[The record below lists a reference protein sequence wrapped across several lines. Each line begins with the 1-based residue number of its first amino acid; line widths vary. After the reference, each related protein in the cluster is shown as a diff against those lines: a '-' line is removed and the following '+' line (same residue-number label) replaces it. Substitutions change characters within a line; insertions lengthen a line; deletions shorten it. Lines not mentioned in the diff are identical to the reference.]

1 MSNKILITTAKFH
14 GYDDYARSFL
24 QARGFELIEH
34 QLHHKMDDAT
44 LLRMAPPAAGLI
56 AGPERV
62 SDEVMAA
69 APFLRVVNAPGVG
82 YDHIDVDAA
91 TRRGIVV
98 CTNPGCNHHAVAEM
112 TLAVMLCLA
121 RNICAADRRVREG
134 EWPTVRGIELRGK
147 TLGIVGLGRIGK
159 SLAASARGMGMHVL
173 ASDTVQDAAF
183 AAQHSARYVPL
194 GELIPAADFLS
205 LHCPLTPETR
215 GLIDAGALVQ
225 MKPTAYLINTAR
237 GPLVDQAALVEALRE
252 GRIAGAGIDVYDVE
266 PLLDNPYAGLD
277 NVVQTPHCAGHSLE
291 AIQSSLEM
299 ALENITRVLCG
310 REPLHR
316 INTFQEACG
325 LSFLE
330 GCGSYREEPP
340 P

>member
-1 MSNKILITTAKFH
+1 
-14 GYDDYARSFL
+14 
-24 QARGFELIEH
+24 
-34 QLHHKMDDAT
+34 MDDAT
-44 LLRMAPPAAGLI
+44 LLRMVPGAAGLI

-69 APFLRVVNAPGVG
+69 APLLQVVNAPGVG
-82 YDHIDVDAA
+82 YDHIDVGAA

-112 TLAVMLCLA
+112 TLGMMLCLA
-121 RNICAADRRVREG
+121 RKICPTDRRVRRG

-159 SLAASARGMGMHVL
+159 SLATSARGMGMHVL
-173 ASDTVQDAAF
+173 ASDTAQDAAF
-183 AAQHSARYVPL
+183 AEQQGVLYVPL
-194 GELIPAADFLS
+194 SELIPASDFLS

-215 GLIDAGALVQ
+215 GLIDIAALAR

-237 GPLVDQAALVEALRE
+237 GPLVDQAALVAALRE
-252 GRIAGAGIDVYDVE
+252 GRIAGAGIDVYDTE
-266 PLLDNPYAGLD
+266 PLQGNPYAGLD

-299 ALENITRVLCG
+299 ALENVTRVLRG
-310 REPLHR
+310 QEPLHR
-316 INTFQEACG
+316 IN
-325 LSFLE
+325 
-330 GCGSYREEPP
+330 
-340 P
+340 

>member
-1 MSNKILITTAKFH
+1 VSNQILITTAKFH
-14 GYDDYARSFL
+14 GYDAFARQFL
-24 QARGFELIEH
+24 QERGFELIEH
-34 QLHHKMDDAT
+34 QLHREMDDAT
-44 LLRMAPPAAGLI
+44 LLRMVPGAAGLI

-69 APFLRVVNAPGVG
+69 APLLQVVNAPGVG
-82 YDHIDVDAA
+82 YDHIDVGAA

-112 TLAVMLCLA
+112 TLGMMLCLA
-121 RNICAADRRVREG
+121 RKICPTDRRVRRG

-159 SLAASARGMGMHVL
+159 SLATSARGMGMHVL
-173 ASDTVQDAAF
+173 ASDTAQDAAF
-183 AAQHSARYVPL
+183 AEQQGVLYVPL
-194 GELIPAADFLS
+194 SELIPASDFLS

-215 GLIDAGALVQ
+215 GLIDIAALAR

-237 GPLVDQAALVEALRE
+237 GPLVDQAALVAALRE
-252 GRIAGAGIDVYDVE
+252 GRIAGAGIDVYDTE
-266 PLLDNPYAGLD
+266 PLQGNPYAGLD

-299 ALENITRVLCG
+299 ALENVTRVLRG
-310 REPLHR
+310 QEPLHR
-316 INTFQEACG
+316 IN
-325 LSFLE
+325 
-330 GCGSYREEPP
+330 
-340 P
+340 